1 MRPLLLLDREI
12 MMCMLELQGL
22 IGSDAAV
29 PNSYVSAIIR
39 RVRPELE
46 ALRSACQDSDKSLK
60 TLAYAF
66 ITEMITSEIDPSKRE
81 LSPAEFSACN
91 RMMVKLS
98 SACANYIER
107 PDAPEPPY
115 YPAVKNAITAAK
127 DAINTLYLQT
137 DEPTRRTTYA
147 VL

>member
-66 ITEMITSEIDPSKRE
+66 ITEMITREIDPSTRE
-81 LSPAEFSACN
+81 LSPAEFNACN

-98 SACANYIER
+98 SACAKYIEHKDTVV
-107 PDAPEPPY
+107 PSY
-115 YPAVKNAITAAK
+115 YNAV
-127 DAINTLYLQT
+127 
-137 DEPTRRTTYA
+137 
-147 VL
+147 